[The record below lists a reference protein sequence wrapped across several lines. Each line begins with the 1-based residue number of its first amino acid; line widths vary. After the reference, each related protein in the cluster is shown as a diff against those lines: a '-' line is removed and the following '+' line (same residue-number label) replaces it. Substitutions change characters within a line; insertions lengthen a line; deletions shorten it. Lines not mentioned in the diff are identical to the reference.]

1 MWRGN
6 ADSVGHLCVPDAQ
19 LPCQD
24 TRLKPMTLDGLW
36 SMTPSLTVSYA
47 QYTIM
52 FQSRTPTTIRFVYTR
67 RHTRDPHNYICD
79 VINDTPSMFQSDLFA
94 LPTTV
99 TTTTTSPLLRVPK
112 IRRRLSPQ
120 HLRHRP
126 RCPRWSG
133 SEMVGLQSLTRGPS
147 VRSFACRARMS

>member
-1 MWRGN
+1 MRNTQLCFNQKHQQPLDLYILN
-6 ADSVGHLCVPDAQ
+6 A
-19 LPCQD
+19 
-24 TRLKPMTLDGLW
+24 
-36 SMTPSLTVSYA
+36 
-47 QYTIM
+47 
-52 FQSRTPTTIRFVYTR
+52 
-67 RHTRDPHNYICD
+67 PHNYIFD
-79 VINDTPSMFQSDLFA
+79 VINDPPSTNQSVLFA

-99 TTTTTSPLLRVPK
+99 TTATTSPLLRVPK

-133 SEMVGLQSLTRGPS
+133 SEMVSLQSLTRGPS